1 MDIVIINK
9 NILSKKMNI
18 TYYHIAELLLAVKAP
33 EKMDVRAILPSF
45 HPFYAHDIERETAHI
60 SIELTFS
67 PCPTLAEDAV
77 LLTDESI
84 TWGENF
90 RFYECAD
97 TYQAIIYVGSEE
109 NKWVMECSKD
119 FQNSTIYLAIDDRNL
134 ISNLC
139 TWYTMMAFGQAALA
153 FDTILIH
160 ASVVQVDRFAYA
172 FLGKSGT
179 GKSTHSQ
186 LWLSAIKGAL
196 LLNDDNPAV
205 RIRGEKVEVFGTPWS
220 GKKKCYLARKAQLR
234 AFVRLE
240 QAPFNQFKEV
250 LGMEAFLEVVPS
262 CTSIRWNREL
272 FHKMND
278 TLEAILK
285 KVKVGRLKC
294 LPNIRAAE
302 LSYIES
308 SKSAL
313 D

>member
-1 MDIVIINK
+1 MT
-9 NILSKKMNI
+9 I

-33 EKMDVRAILPSF
+33 EKMDVTSILPSF
-45 HPFYAHDIERETAHI
+45 HPFYAHDTGGETAHI

-67 PCPTLAEDAV
+67 PCPMLAEDAV

-119 FQNSTIYLAIDDRNL
+119 FQKSTIYMPVADLTL

-139 TWYTMMAFGQAALA
+139 TWYIMMAFGQAALA
-153 FDTILIH
+153 FNTILIH
-160 ASVVQVDRFAYA
+160 ASVVQVDNFAYA

-186 LWLSAIKGAL
+186 LWLSAIHGAF

-205 RIRGEKVEVFGTPWS
+205 RIRGERVEVFGTPWS
-220 GKKKCYLARKAQLR
+220 GKTKCYLARKAQLR

-240 QAPFNQFKEV
+240 QAPYNQFKEIK
-250 LGMEAFLEVVPS
+250 GIEAFLEVVPS

-278 TLEAILK
+278 TLEEIVK

-294 LPNIRAAE
+294 LPNIQAAE
-302 LSYIES
+302 LCYIES
-308 SKSAL
+308 SKSSL